1 MDALEDAE
9 SEDPH
14 LHDLALETID
24 THSHIVPIQ
33 ERKLALG
40 ADKEVMLISDV
51 DIQFLGEVR
60 MFVQ

>member
-1 MDALEDAE
+1 MKL
-9 SEDPH
+9 
-14 LHDLALETID
+14 D